1 MTYFNSRRSAV
12 FAKNGAVATSQPLAA
27 QAGLQILQKGGN
39 AIDAAVATAA
49 ALNVL
54 EPMSTG
60 IGGDMFALIWMAD
73 TKKVTAINGSGHS
86 AAAANPEDVISK
98 GYSSIPNNGPDAG
111 LAVSVPGTV
120 DGWQECLRRH
130 GTMTLKEVL
139 QPAINYA
146 ENGYAVT
153 DVIAYQWAET
163 EAKLKQRPSGS
174 EMLSENKAPRQGDF
188 IKLGTLGKSL
198 RTIAEEGAE
207 GFYKGEIAQ
216 KIANYVQSEGG
227 WITEEDLAS
236 HSSDWDE
243 PINTTYRDVT
253 VWECPP
259 NGSGIAALEA
269 MNIAEGFDIASMGP
283 QSPDRYHYLIE
294 SLKLGYADSLQ
305 YVADPRV
312 TNVPIKGLLSKSY
325 ADVRRKNISA
335 DQAISNVSYGN
346 PVPNAD
352 TVYLTV
358 ADIYG
363 NACSFINS
371 LYSGFGTGLV
381 VPGTGIA
388 LQNRGSLFSLD
399 PSHPNFLR
407 GNKRPY
413 QTIIP
418 AMATRNNEMWLSF
431 GVMGGFQQPQGHL
444 QVVSNM
450 VDFNMNSQEA
460 LDALRFSVDVEE
472 TGIVRVEEDVDPKV
486 VSELTKRGHEIE
498 VISGYKRI
506 MFGGAQTISRDPETG
521 VLTAGSEPR
530 KSGAAVGY

>member
-1 MTYFNSRRSAV
+1 MFIKLLLILLISSNTWGQSRYIDYQSPFHPTINNRGMV
-12 FAKNGAVATSQPLAA
+12 VSQNIESSKI
-27 QAGLQILQKGGN
+27 GIEILNQGGN

-73 TKKVTAINGSGHS
+73 TQKVTAINGSGHS

-153 DVIAYQWAET
+153 DVIAYQGAET

-259 NGSGIAALEA
+259 NGSGIAA
-269 MNIAEGFDIASMGP
+269 
-283 QSPDRYHYLIE
+283 
-294 SLKLGYADSLQ
+294 
-305 YVADPRV
+305 
-312 TNVPIKGLLSKSY
+312 
-325 ADVRRKNISA
+325 
-335 DQAISNVSYGN
+335 
-346 PVPNAD
+346 
-352 TVYLTV
+352 
-358 ADIYG
+358 
-363 NACSFINS
+363 
-371 LYSGFGTGLV
+371 
-381 VPGTGIA
+381 
-388 LQNRGSLFSLD
+388 
-399 PSHPNFLR
+399 
-407 GNKRPY
+407 
-413 QTIIP
+413 
-418 AMATRNNEMWLSF
+418 
-431 GVMGGFQQPQGHL
+431 
-444 QVVSNM
+444 
-450 VDFNMNSQEA
+450 
-460 LDALRFSVDVEE
+460 
-472 TGIVRVEEDVDPKV
+472 
-486 VSELTKRGHEIE
+486 
-498 VISGYKRI
+498 
-506 MFGGAQTISRDPETG
+506 
-521 VLTAGSEPR
+521 
-530 KSGAAVGY
+530 

>member
-1 MTYFNSRRSAV
+1 
-12 FAKNGAVATSQPLAA
+12 
-27 QAGLQILQKGGN
+27 
-39 AIDAAVATAA
+39 
-49 ALNVL
+49 
-54 EPMSTG
+54 
-60 IGGDMFALIWMAD
+60 
-73 TKKVTAINGSGHS
+73 
-86 AAAANPEDVISK
+86 
-98 GYSSIPNNGPDAG
+98 
-111 LAVSVPGTV
+111 
-120 DGWQECLRRH
+120 
-130 GTMTLKEVL
+130 
-139 QPAINYA
+139 
-146 ENGYAVT
+146 
-153 DVIAYQWAET
+153 
-163 EAKLKQRPSGS
+163 
-174 EMLSENKAPRQGDF
+174 MLSENKAPRQGDF
-188 IKLGTLGKSL
+188 IKLGALGKSL

-335 DQAISNVSYGN
+335 DQAISNVSYG
-346 PVPNAD
+346 
-352 TVYLTV
+352 
-358 ADIYG
+358 
-363 NACSFINS
+363 
-371 LYSGFGTGLV
+371 
-381 VPGTGIA
+381 
-388 LQNRGSLFSLD
+388 
-399 PSHPNFLR
+399 
-407 GNKRPY
+407 K
-413 QTIIP
+413 P

-472 TGIVRVEEDVDPKV
+472 TGIVRVEEDIDPKV